1 MITLNYNNKA
11 ALAGDIAGYWEE
23 WNSSRETA
31 LALWSEIDNYLLATD
46 TSMLE
51 GGENFDHKTHIPI
64 ASELHEDLL
73 AIVYSTMFPHED
85 WLGWKGFEINAI
97 TKQLRSKVK
106 SYIKQCHALSGFNIQ
121 MRKVIDDLVR
131 YGNCF
136 AQAYYKNDT
145 VDTEEGYLSGYSG
158 PAVKRISPF
167 DIVFNPTATDFEK
180 TPKII
185 RSLVS
190 VGELLEFLEN
200 ISDED
205 QMITSEET
213 QSLLQR
219 RTGGFRDRA
228 ERYKDKQFIPQGFGS
243 LDEYYSSGYV
253 ELLWFYGDILDEVE
267 TKVYKKRCIVVV
279 DKDTIILD
287 KEEIK
292 PSVFKGGWT
301 ARPDN
306 LWSQGPLD
314 KVIGINYM
322 INHREN
328 GKNDAIDKFIYP
340 DRSYVGDVEE
350 IYDEVTGHTKYIMPE
365 GGSVSDIRPDST
377 VLTFDNQIM
386 MHRDLARTSA
396 RLPQQLAGFRTAG
409 EKTATEVQ
417 SLNDGAFRGFIN
429 KVAQVE
435 EDLLEPLVQAE
446 MRIAKDNFSSI
457 IKVLEEDEEGILLTT
472 SITEEDLSANGK
484 LLPVGSRRFSRQLQ
498 QLQGLTQ
505 LTNTNIAQMV
515 APHINTYNLAK
526 TVEGLY
532 GFDQYA
538 FINKFASIDEN
549 LEMQEKQMMA
559 EQEMVKS
566 SSQPTSL
573 EMGMM
578 EEEDEF

>member
-31 LALWSEIDNYLLATD
+31 MALWSEIDNYLLATD